1 MTKDELRREARKR
14 AYEYEKNFHGCS
26 QAVLLTLQ
34 ELMDMGDDLSFRA
47 ASALCAGVGVGKTC
61 GALTG
66 GVMALSLKK
75 GRKRIEQGMDAL
87 VPGMMLAQ
95 QLVKKFE
102 GEFGTT
108 ACYEITGIDWTDFA
122 AVAKLLSDPEGAEQ
136 LKRCAEI
143 VGKTAEMVVD
153 LID

>member
-66 GVMALSLKK
+66 GVMALSL
-75 GRKRIEQGMDAL
+75 
-87 VPGMMLAQ
+87 
-95 QLVKKFE
+95 
-102 GEFGTT
+102 
-108 ACYEITGIDWTDFA
+108 
-122 AVAKLLSDPEGAEQ
+122 
-136 LKRCAEI
+136 
-143 VGKTAEMVVD
+143 
-153 LID
+153 

>member
-1 MTKDELRREARKR
+1 MTKDELKKEARKR

-34 ELMDMGDDLSFRA
+34 ELMDMGDDLSFLA
-47 ASALCAGVGVGKTC
+47 ASALCAGVGTGKTC

-75 GRKRIEQGMDAL
+75 GRKRIEQGMEAL
-87 VPGMMLAQ
+87 VPGMMLTQ
-95 QLVKKFE
+95 QLVKQFE

-108 ACYEITGIDWTDFA
+108 VCQEITGIDWTDFA
-122 AVAKLLSDPEGAEQ
+122 AVAKLLSDPEGAKQ
-136 LKRCAEI
+136 LERCAEI
-143 VGKTAEMVVD
+143 AGRTAEMVVD